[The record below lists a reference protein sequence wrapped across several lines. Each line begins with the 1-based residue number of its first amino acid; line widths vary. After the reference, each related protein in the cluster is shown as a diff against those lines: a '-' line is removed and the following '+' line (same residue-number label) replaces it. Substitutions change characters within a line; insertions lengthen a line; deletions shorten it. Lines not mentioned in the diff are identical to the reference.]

1 MEYLS
6 HIRVFMDI
14 LSITTSCLYIWSI
27 SVASRNNRNLYHNV
41 EYAFGHPIDSDESDS
56 DYEYESETSSDSD
69 CQFSSDSDSESS
81 SDSDSDSDNESSSDT
96 DTQSGE
102 SSSES
107 GSNSDMSLESVE
119 SVDGSEVSESEGH
132 DSGFEDNEEKPLLDT
147 DTKVGILM
155 HSSGM
160 WGDALSRPIAPL
172 GSIYS
177 IGVEPLDDVPE
188 LVEM

>member
-1 MEYLS
+1 MEYIS

-56 DYEYESETSSDSD
+56 DYEYESETSS
-69 CQFSSDSDSESS
+69 E
-81 SDSDSDSDNESSSDT
+81 SDSDSDSESSSDT

-119 SVDGSEVSESEGH
+119 SVESVDGSEVSESEGH
-132 DSGFEDNEEKPLLDT
+132 DSGFEDYEENPLLDT
-147 DTKVGILM
+147 DTRVGILM

-160 WGDALSRPIAPL
+160 WGDTFSRPIAPL

-177 IGVEPLDDVPE
+177 IGVEHIDDVPE

>member
-1 MEYLS
+1 MEYIS

-56 DYEYESETSSDSD
+56 DYEYESDSDSE
-69 CQFSSDSDSESS
+69 SSSESS
-81 SDSDSDSDNESSSDT
+81 SDSDSDSDSESSNDSDSDT

-132 DSGFEDNEEKPLLDT
+132 DSGFEDDEEKPLLDT

-160 WGDALSRPIAPL
+160 WGDAFSRPIAPL

-177 IGVEPLDDVPE
+177 IGVEHIDDVPE

>member
-27 SVASRNNRNLYHNV
+27 SVAARNNRNLYHNV

-56 DYEYESETSSDSD
+56 DYEYESETSSE
-69 CQFSSDSDSESS
+69 SDS
-81 SDSDSDSDNESSSDT
+81 ESSSDT

-132 DSGFEDNEEKPLLDT
+132 DSGFEDDEEKPLLDT

>member
-1 MEYLS
+1 MEYIS

-27 SVASRNNRNLYHNV
+27 SVASRNNRNLYHNI

-56 DYEYESETSSDSD
+56 DYEYESESESESE
-69 CQFSSDSDSESS
+69 SDSDS
-81 SDSDSDSDNESSSDT
+81 ESSSDT

-107 GSNSDMSLESVE
+107 GSNSDMSLESDE

-132 DSGFEDNEEKPLLDT
+132 DSGFEDDEEKPLLDT

-172 GSIYS
+172 DSIYS

-188 LVEM
+188 LV

>member
-69 CQFSSDSDSESS
+69 NDSS
-81 SDSDSDSDNESSSDT
+81 SDSDSDSSSDT

-119 SVDGSEVSESEGH
+119 SVESVDGSEVSESEGH
-132 DSGFEDNEEKPLLDT
+132 DSGFEDDEEKPLLDT

>member
-1 MEYLS
+1 
-6 HIRVFMDI
+6 
-14 LSITTSCLYIWSI
+14 
-27 SVASRNNRNLYHNV
+27 VAARNNRNLYHNV

-56 DYEYESETSSDSD
+56 DYEYESETSSDSG
-69 CQFSSDSDSESS
+69 SDSDSESS
-81 SDSDSDSDNESSSDT
+81 SDSDSDSDSDT

-119 SVDGSEVSESEGH
+119 SVESVDGSEVSESEGH
-132 DSGFEDNEEKPLLDT
+132 DSGFEDDEEKPLLDT